1 MRLLRQDAER
11 VRRHRQRSQ
20 VRLLRQDHLQPHR
33 RHGGLLPQGGV
44 RDLRGGL
51 DPDNHTDLKHFPA
64 QRATILREGNI
75 EYWYCSGCG
84 KYYKDAKATIE
95 ITQEDTVIPKVK
107 RDNSGIPSHG
117 GETGKTDK
125 NDKTVQSVKTG
136 DAGVALYG
144 AMALLSLT
152 GGAWIVGKK
161 RRS

>member
-1 MRLLRQDAER
+1 MCEICGKAY
-11 VRRHRQRSQ
+11 
-20 VRLLRQDHLQPHR
+20 
-33 RHGGLLPQGGV
+33 
-44 RDLRGGL
+44 GGL

-84 KYYKDAKATIE
+84 KYYKDAEATIE

-161 RRS
+161 RKS

>member
-1 MRLLRQDAER
+1 M
-11 VRRHRQRSQ
+11 
-20 VRLLRQDHLQPHR
+20 
-33 RHGGLLPQGGV
+33 
-44 RDLRGGL
+44 
-51 DPDNHTDLKHFPA
+51 
-64 QRATILREGNI
+64 
-75 EYWYCSGCG
+75 
-84 KYYKDAKATIE
+84 
-95 ITQEDTVIPKVK
+95 IPKVK

-117 GETGKTDK
+117 GETGETGKTDK